1 MQKSDLFVAQMMAD
15 LVGRKTGKI
24 SKVEYQP
31 QKPAFRDSSD
41 KETHFPRSS
50 PESCGISSA
59 WVTGLF
65 RRLAADPACGMHKI
79 MVLRGNTVIGETA
92 FAPFDLDEWHVT
104 HSLCKSMTG
113 MAIGMLIAEGKLSPD
128 DRIAEIFKDERT
140 LISRLFITDRITI
153 RHLLT
158 MTSGVKYNETGAI
171 SGNIWLRD
179 YLESGTNFEPGAS
192 FEYNSMNSYV
202 LSAVVTKL
210 TGETMMEYLR
220 PRLWEPLGI
229 DRIFWESSPEQI
241 TKGGWGMF
249 IRIEDMAKLGRLYLQ
264 KGVWEGRR
272 ILPAEWIEESVSTR
286 ILTGMDRCDLYGY
299 HLWLNEDRG
308 VTAWSFN
315 GMLGQNVFCYPDLD
329 MVICTNASNS
339 EVFQQG
345 KMSAII
351 REEMKGLPSSDGAE
365 PAALPEDPDALR
377 ELKLLC
383 KRIQGRTAKL
393 PEITSGGWQ
402 RSGSPRVSGNC
413 GRTRSAKPNHRHR
426 IDAQSSARIRQKE
439 HFRRIWTERLSGH
452 VYDLDSEGEGVFPLL
467 TQVVHNNFTDGIN
480 SIGFR
485 QSAGGQFTIDLYEG
499 TNVYPIP
506 CGFFGNYGRLTLDLH
521 GEYYRVAVRSDLT
534 TDENGFL
541 VLKNEIIYTEE
552 AATRIINIC
561 FDPQPLREESD
572 PSAAPKHIELRF
584 DETPGSS
591 MIIPSLEMITTQKA
605 SGLDGFFIKQFAD
618 FGGMDA
624 IGMLAYATIK
634 PVVSAHLRVTTQNIG
649 ES

>member
-31 QKPAFRDSSD
+31 QKPAFRETSET
-41 KETHFPRSS
+41 ETHLSRSS

-59 WVTGLF
+59 WVTRLF
-65 RRLAADPACGMHKI
+65 RRLAAEKVCGMHRI

-92 FAPFDLDEWHVT
+92 FAPFNMDEWHVT

-113 MAIGMLIAEGKLSPD
+113 MAIGMLIAEDKLHLD
-128 DRIAEIFKDERT
+128 DRIADIFRDERSLLT
-140 LISRLFITDRITI
+140 RLFITDRITI

-171 SGNIWLRD
+171 SGNTWLHD
-179 YLESGTNFEPGAS
+179 YLESGTNFEPGTS

-210 TGETMMEYLR
+210 TGETLMEYLR

-229 DRIFWESSPEQI
+229 DRIYWESSPEQI

-272 ILPAEWIEESVSTR
+272 ILPAEWIEESVGTK
-286 ILTGMDRCDLYGY
+286 IPTGMDRCDLYGY

-308 VTAWSFN
+308 TTAWSFN
-315 GMLGQNVFCYPDLD
+315 GMLGQNVFGYPDLD
-329 MVICTNASNS
+329 MVICTNAANE

-345 KMSAII
+345 RMSRII
-351 REEMKGLPSSDGAE
+351 RDMMKELT
-365 PAALPEDPDALR
+365 PADSLPEDPNALN

-383 KRIQGRTAKL
+383 KRIQGRSARPL
-393 PEITSGGWQ
+393 EVASGGWP
-402 RSGSPRVSGNC
+402 RSGCSLWTVNIGSRSSRKAAYRY
-413 GRTRSAKPNHRHR
+413 RTDGSE
-426 IDAQSSARIRQKE
+426 SARIKQKE
-439 HFRRIWTERLSGH
+439 HFRRIWMNRFVGK
-452 VYDLDSEGEGVFPLL
+452 VYDLDSTGEGVFPLL
-467 TQVVHNNFTDGIN
+467 TQVIHNNFTDGIT

-485 QSAGGQFTIDLYEG
+485 KSSGGSLTIDLYEG

-506 CGFFGNYGRLTLDLH
+506 CGFFGNFGRMELDLH
-521 GEYYRVAVRSDLT
+521 GEFYRIAVRSDLT
-534 TDENGFL
+534 TDENGFY
-541 VLKNEIIYTEE
+541 VLKNEIVYTEE
-552 AATRIINIC
+552 AAARIINIC
-561 FDPQPLREESD
+561 FDPQTIAGNED
-572 PSAAPKHIELRF
+572 PSAAPERIELRF

-591 MIIPSLEMITTQKA
+591 MILPSLEMITTQKA
-605 SGLDGFFIKQFAD
+605 SGLDGFFIKQFSD

-624 IGMLAYATIK
+624 IGMLAYATIR
-634 PVVSAHLRVTTQNIG
+634 PVVSARLRITEQLKEG
-649 ES
+649 RQE